1 MDSTDEPHVRLSLGL
16 YLLGAVDADERA
28 TIERHLAGCDAC
40 RAESEELA
48 ATVAAV
54 ALIPEDDRQAIA
66 AEFGIPRPPAGSADS
81 SATPG
86 EAPPEVATASLG
98 SPPPPVAS
106 AAAPEVSTVASE
118 APGAPEEP
126 ATVPTGAAGDDPT
139 AAGRVR
145 SAAPAT
151 RPASRRERSVRPGR
165 SRPRRRTRGLVG
177 IGSLV
182 LVVLVSAGIFVGVAV
197 GGRHTDPPRHVA
209 ISLAATAATTTG
221 ATLSAVAVSHGDG
234 ITVRAAVGGLHP
246 GTRYQLV
253 VVAADG
259 DSHVVATWTASGQA
273 REITGEAPVAVSEL
287 AFFTVAR
294 GDGTPVVSAAVPR

>member
-16 YLLGAVDADERA
+16 YLLGAVDAAERA

-48 ATVAAV
+48 GTVAAV
-54 ALIPEDDRQAIA
+54 ALIPDEDRQAIA
-66 AEFGIPRPPAGSADS
+66 AEFGIPRPPA
-81 SATPG
+81 
-86 EAPPEVATASLG
+86 APPEVSTASLG
-98 SPPPPVAS
+98 SPPPPLDAS
-106 AAAPEVSTVASE
+106 AAPAGSPLAPPEVSTAPPAASE
-118 APGAPEEP
+118 VPAAPEESATAP
-126 ATVPTGAAGDDPT
+126 AAAGDGPT
-139 AAGRVR
+139 GAGRVR

-151 RPASRRERSVRPGR
+151 RPASRRPRSVRPGR

-197 GGRHTDPPRHVA
+197 SGRHTDPQRHVA

-234 ITVRAAVGGLHP
+234 ITVRAAVGGLRP

-273 REITGEAPVAVSEL
+273 REVTGEAPVAVSEL

-294 GDGTPVVSAAVPR
+294 ADGTPVVSAAVPR